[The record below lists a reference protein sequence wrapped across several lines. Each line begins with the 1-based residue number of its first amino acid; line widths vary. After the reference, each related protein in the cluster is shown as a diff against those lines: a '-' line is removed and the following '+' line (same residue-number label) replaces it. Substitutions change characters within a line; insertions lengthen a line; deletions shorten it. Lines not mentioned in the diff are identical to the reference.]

1 MSTEEHIH
9 HPTPAQYWKI
19 AVVLAVLT
27 AIEVAIYYIHKDF
40 DLGNFNTVLLLV
52 LAALQFVIVI
62 GWYMHLRFEKSTLS
76 RFFTGGA
83 PTPARIF
90 ATKSHRRTG
99 AGSPMK
105 YAWPATGD
113 RGSASASC
121 ALRCASTQL
130 SMYVTSTRLVPSPI
144 CAIVPR
150 RALSASRGAIC
161 GSPGP

>member
-52 LAALQFVIVI
+52 LAALKFVIVI

-76 RFFTGGA
+76 RFFTGGFILA
-83 PTPARIF
+83 AALYTIVLTALGVVAI
-90 ATKSHRRTG
+90 
-99 AGSPMK
+99 
-105 YAWPATGD
+105 
-113 RGSASASC
+113 RG
-121 ALRCASTQL
+121 
-130 SMYVTSTRLVPSPI
+130 
-144 CAIVPR
+144 
-150 RALSASRGAIC
+150 G
-161 GSPGP
+161 